1 LLFRF
6 FHRYFFLQRAD
17 KEYMR
22 MNIDEISADFEA
34 LAAGSDGAGDL
45 PPMKPSFDRLL
56 GMLEAACDNRDD
68 AAYAK
73 IAGLLRVDSD
83 VAVPRL
89 FGAIESQ
96 LERLTDRRAKL
107 ASLSL
112 GISTL
117 ADLRESFSDLEQ
129 KELRFRSLLTDLGD
143 DELLELWSGVV
154 SPHSGFDGFRL
165 RTFIN
170 GLAPGAED
178 ELVEDGGLSVD
189 TPAWWENPDASM
201 CILNIPSPVD
211 LAALFSRLLEEGRSS
226 GLLALDDFIVENPV
240 PEMVSEIIRSVT
252 NGEEEERLREI
263 LESRTAQAA
272 LLIDAH
278 ELGYSDGESVFSE
291 GLFDTYPLHD
301 TLRFELKLF
310 RNMTERFITMIMEG
324 SAGPFP
330 VPEWETGETGFP
342 GPELRR
348 LVQAISEKAE
358 HPRPLF
364 RALED
369 AIFASGWYRMELESF
384 RPGYGAA
391 EADVSTVQE
400 LVVSRQAAEI
410 AVTRRAAWKSL
421 VERDRAEAAEIKAL
435 IAMKRPAIEEAY
447 ARRHPSLRNLH
458 FLVDGER
465 RREAAGQLLR
475 VYAERKIAEEDEVE
489 KIREESRRR
498 IAELLA
504 LPREQGLVLQ
514 QLLQQDAEPEMAL
527 ARSLFPGG
535 PTEFGRLMEAAAQDD
550 REREILLCQSFVFE
564 DIILLDDRAIQKVLR
579 EIDMESLAL
588 AMKGVDPEVQEKI
601 TRNMSRRA
609 AEMLREDM
617 EYMGPVPRKDSL
629 EKQDEVVRIILAL
642 EEAGEIVIPRSADDE
657 VVF

>member
-1 LLFRF
+1 
-6 FHRYFFLQRAD
+6 
-17 KEYMR
+17 
-22 MNIDEISADFEA
+22 MNIDDISTEFEA
-34 LAAGSDGAGDL
+34 LAAGPDGAGEL
-45 PPMKPSFDRLL
+45 PPMMPCFERLL
-56 GMLEAACDNRDD
+56 EMLEAACDGGDD
-68 AAYAK
+68 AAYSE

-83 VAVPRL
+83 VVVPRL

-107 ASLSL
+107 AALTL
-112 GISTL
+112 GIPRL
-117 ADLRESFSDLEQ
+117 KALRERFGDLEQ

-143 DELLELWSGVV
+143 DELLKLWSRVA
-154 SPHSGFDGFRL
+154 SPRSSFDGFRL
-165 RTFIN
+165 RSFIN
-170 GLAPGAED
+170 GLTPGVED
-178 ELVEDGGLSVD
+178 ELAEDGGLSVD

-211 LAALFSRLLEEGRSS
+211 LAALFSRLLEEGRTN
-226 GLLALDDFIVENPV
+226 GLLSLDDFIVENPV
-240 PEMVSEIIRSVT
+240 PGMVSEIISSVT
-252 NGEEEERLREI
+252 DGEEEERLREI
-263 LESRTAQAA
+263 MESRTAQAA
-272 LLIDAH
+272 VLIDAH

-291 GLFDTYPLHD
+291 GFFDKYSFTDEARKEQLHD

-348 LVQAISEKAE
+348 LVKAISEKAE

-384 RPGYGAA
+384 RPGYGTT
-391 EADVSTVQE
+391 EDVVTTVRE
-400 LVVSRQAAEI
+400 LSASRQAAEI
-410 AVTRRAAWKSL
+410 AVSRRAAWKSL
-421 VERDRAEAAEIKAL
+421 VERDRAEASEIKAL
-435 IAMKRPAIEEAY
+435 IAVKRPVIEEAH

-475 VYAERKIAEEDEVE
+475 VYAERKIAEEDAVA

-504 LPREQGLVLQ
+504 LPREQGPALQ
-514 QLLQQDAEPEMAL
+514 QLLQQDAEPEMVL

-535 PTEFGRLMEAAAQDD
+535 ATELEQLMEETARDD
-550 REREILLCQSFVFE
+550 REREILLCQAFVFE
-564 DIILLDDRAIQKVLR
+564 DFILLDDRSIQKVLR
-579 EIDMESLAL
+579 EIDMETLAL

-609 AEMLREDM
+609 AELLREDM
-617 EYMGPVPRKDSL
+617 EYMGPVLRKVSL
-629 EKQDEVVRIILAL
+629 AKQDEVIRIVLAL
-642 EEAGEIVIPRSADDE
+642 EEAGEIVIFRSADDE
-657 VVF
+657 VV